1 MVSNVFF
8 VSKEVL
14 VYPRHHIDLL
24 HDNCCDN
31 DKRLQD
37 IKNLSQMYQFAQ
49 FDLEPYKE
57 NRIVHSCH
65 NYTRFWPYLDT
76 IYMFDFDYILRYF
89 YNTSNHTH
97 YIKSNSPTRIG
108 CKNKSKIE
116 RW

>member
-65 NYTRFWPYLDT
+65 NYTRFRPYLDT
-76 IYMFDFDYILRYF
+76 IYMFDFDYILRYYDLF
-89 YNTSNHTH
+89 ESYPLYQYN
-97 YIKSNSPTRIG
+97 KDRMQ
-108 CKNKSKIE
+108 K
-116 RW
+116 